1 MTATGT
7 LYLVSSPIGNLA
19 DFTFRAVEVLGACDA
34 ILAEDT
40 RRTRILL
47 DHYKI
52 TPREIKS
59 LHKHN
64 EAARTEEMRSMLASG
79 GSIALVSD
87 SGTPLISD
95 PGARLVRAAIETG
108 ARVIPVPGPSA
119 VLAALVAC
127 GFDPEPFSFFGF
139 PPRSGRARND
149 LMATLAQLRHT
160 AVLFESPQRLVVTLQ
175 DLGAALGED
184 RSVAVARELTK
195 LHEEVVRGTL
205 GEVAAYYREHIPRG
219 EVVLCLD
226 GAADS
231 ASSEEVQEEALAAA
245 RAMAQDGAT
254 SKQIVQALRD
264 RFGLDRNRAY
274 SIALEAAEEERS

>member
-1 MTATGT
+1 VTGTGT
-7 LYLVSSPIGNLA
+7 LYLVSTPIGNLA
-19 DFTFRAVEVLGACDA
+19 DFTFRAVEVLGSSDA

-40 RRTRILL
+40 RRTRVLL
-47 DHYKI
+47 NHYEI
-52 TPREIKS
+52 SPREIKS

-64 EAARTEEMRSMLASG
+64 EAARTEEMRALLASG
-79 GSIALVSD
+79 GSVALVSD
-87 SGTPLISD
+87 SGTPLVSD

-108 ARVIPVPGPSA
+108 ARVIPIPGPSA

-139 PPRSGRARND
+139 PPRSGRARSE
-149 LMATLAQLRHT
+149 LIATLATLRHT
-160 AVLFESPQRLVVTLQ
+160 AILFESPQRLVATLQ
-175 DLGAALGED
+175 ELGAALGEG

-205 GEVAAYYREHIPRG
+205 DEVAAYYREHTPRG

-226 GAADS
+226 GEEDS
-231 ASSEEVQEEALAAA
+231 ASSEETQAEAAAAA
-245 RAMAQDGAT
+245 RALVREGAT